1 MPTVQYHLFTNSPRA
16 CLKKAFC
23 KMCVTICRRFC
34 SDEGIVAGY
43 DNLIRAKYTTKW
55 GVQIAGMI
63 FQTRS
68 RLIFFTGSL
77 VNSKYLFP
85 YLYSKFAYLS
95 KIIYVL
101 LNFKYI
107 INSNTLILYV
117 IYNSMLYM
125 IDCQC

>member
-1 MPTVQYHLFTNSPRA
+1 MVCSGPRRTNYLLAPLRGTEGLLSHHYFQAATIKWLFF
-16 CLKKAFC
+16 CLLTL
-23 KMCVTICRRFC
+23 VTRKR
-34 SDEGIVAGY
+34 VY
-43 DNLIRAKYTTKW
+43 
-55 GVQIAGMI
+55 
-63 FQTRS
+63 
-68 RLIFFTGSL
+68 IFFLSSL
-77 VNSKYLFP
+77 HFFYYIYIISTTLHSKYLFP